1 VAVERQRPPALTA
14 GLQVTG
20 RHPRRNLQPELT
32 PGLHAASPALMAGL
46 CLTGRQ
52 GQFHP
57 KSSKNYTSS
66 AACLLLLAYA
76 ASLPAA
82 ACCCRSRPSP
92 SGESPGMP
100 DRPQKRQR
108 SGSSRGASGG
118 ASGGKK
124 PAAAAAAAAV
134 HGKSLK
140 GNEYLELFESQCR
153 SFPADMAK
161 VLDPDLPGGEERRE
175 ELFELIDAEAALKYA
190 WAVPDERALK
200 VRPDRLTASPVSA
213 PA

>member
-1 VAVERQRPPALTA
+1 
-14 GLQVTG
+14 
-20 RHPRRNLQPELT
+20 
-32 PGLHAASPALMAGL
+32 
-46 CLTGRQ
+46 
-52 GQFHP
+52 
-57 KSSKNYTSS
+57 
-66 AACLLLLAYA
+66 
-76 ASLPAA
+76 
-82 ACCCRSRPSP
+82 
-92 SGESPGMP
+92 MP

-118 ASGGKK
+118 AAGGKK
-124 PAAAAAAAAV
+124 PAAAAAAAV

-200 VRPDRLTASPVSA
+200 VRPDRLTASPASA
-213 PA
+213 PACASPKPLQLGLTTLV